1 MARGI
6 NKVFLIGNLGDDPT
20 IRTTASGINVANISM
35 VTNEQHKNTQT
46 GQVEET
52 AQWHRVVLWGKTA
65 EIAKKYLKKG
75 SQIFIEGKIQT
86 NSFTDKNGVKRYSTE
101 IIAEQMQMLGYRYST
116 DESNGSKI
124 SNDGYASDCE
134 NKPYIPQEEQPQNYF
149 DENFDFKNV
158 STTIDTEIPF

>member
-46 GQVEET
+46 GQIEET
-52 AQWHRVVLWGKTA
+52 AQWHKVVLWGKTA

-75 SQIFIEGKIQT
+75 SQLFIEGKIQT

-101 IIAEQMQMLGYRYST
+101 IIAEQMQMLGYKYST
-116 DESNGSKI
+116 DDSNNAKV
-124 SNDGYASDCE
+124 SNDTYDTETLS
-134 NKPYIPQEEQPQNYF
+134 KPYIQQEEQPNYIA
-149 DENFDFKNV
+149 ENFDYKAV

>member
-46 GQVEET
+46 GQIEET
-52 AQWHRVVLWGKTA
+52 AQWHKVVLWGKTA

-75 SQIFIEGKIQT
+75 SQLFIEGKIQT

-101 IIAEQMQMLGYRYST
+101 IIAEQMLMLGYKYST
-116 DESNGSKI
+116 DDSNNAKV
-124 SNDGYASDCE
+124 SNDTYDTETLS
-134 NKPYIPQEEQPQNYF
+134 KPYIQQEEQPNYIA
-149 DENFDFKNV
+149 ENFDYKAV

>member
-1 MARGI
+1 MPLVKKWHRKYI
-6 NKVFLIGNLGDDPT
+6 Y
-20 IRTTASGINVANISM
+20 RRSR
-35 VTNEQHKNTQT
+35 NENTQT

-116 DESNGSKI
+116 DDSNCTKI
-124 SNDGYASDCE
+124 SNDGYVSEDE
-134 NKPYIPQEEQPQNYF
+134 NKPYIPQEEQPQNFF
-149 DENFDFKNV
+149 DKNLDYKTV

>member
-46 GQVEET
+46 GQIEET
-52 AQWHRVVLWGKTA
+52 AQWHKVVLWGKTA

-75 SQIFIEGKIQT
+75 SQLFIEGKIQT

-101 IIAEQMQMLGYRYST
+101 IIAEQMQMLGYKYST
-116 DESNGSKI
+116 DDSNNAKV
-124 SNDGYASDCE
+124 SNDTYDTETLS
-134 NKPYIPQEEQPQNYF
+134 KPYIQQEEQANYIA
-149 DENFDFKNV
+149 ENFDYKAV

>member
-46 GQVEET
+46 GQIEET
-52 AQWHRVVLWGKTA
+52 AQWHKVVLWGKTA

-75 SQIFIEGKIQT
+75 SQLFIEGKIQT

-101 IIAEQMQMLGYRYST
+101 IIAEQMQMLGYKYST
-116 DESNGSKI
+116 DDSNNAKV
-124 SNDGYASDCE
+124 SNDTYDTETLS
-134 NKPYIPQEEQPQNYF
+134 KPYIQQGEQQNYIA
-149 DENFDFKNV
+149 ENFDYKAV